1 MQNNSIMTKMS
12 ANPSNLAQNV
22 EKHLSKNS
30 CKQRTLGII
39 GGMSWESTESYYRLI
54 NEGIKARLGN
64 LHSADLLI
72 HSVDFAPIEILQAK
86 GAWDEMGKVL
96 ANSGKRLQAAGAQGL
111 LIATNTMHKVVDDVQ
126 AATNLPIIHIADVT
140 AAAIKQQGLTKVAL
154 LGTQFTMT
162 EDFYKQRLIDA
173 GLQVLI
179 PETGARAEVHRIIYE
194 ELCQGQLLDS
204 SRQYYQQV
212 TKNLADKGAK
222 GVILGCTEIGLL
234 IQQADSPISVFDT
247 TAIHAAAAV
256 DFLLSS
262 WF

>member
-1 MQNNSIMTKMS
+1 MS
-12 ANPSNLAQNV
+12 ANSINLAQNV

-30 CKQRTLGII
+30 CKQITLGII

-72 HSVDFAPIEILQAK
+72 HSVDFAPIEVLQAQ

-212 TKNLADKGAK
+212 TEDLADKGAE

-234 IQQADSPISVFDT
+234 IQQADSPIPIFDT

-262 WF
+262 

>member
-1 MQNNSIMTKMS
+1 MAAK
-12 ANPSNLAQNV
+12 
-22 EKHLSKNS
+22 
-30 CKQRTLGII
+30 KQRTLGII

-54 NEGIKARLGN
+54 NEGIKAELGN

-72 HSVDFAPIEILQAK
+72 HSVDFAPIGELQAQ
-86 GAWDEMGKVL
+86 GAWDEMGAIL

-126 AATNLPIIHIADVT
+126 AATNLPIIHIADAT
-140 AAAIKQQGLTKVAL
+140 AKAIQAQGLTKIAL

-162 EDFYKQRLIDA
+162 QDFYKQRLIDT

-179 PETGARAEVHRIIYE
+179 PENDARAEVHRIIYD
-194 ELCQGQLLDS
+194 ELCQGQFLDS
-204 SRQYYQQV
+204 SRQYYSQV
-212 TKNLADKGAK
+212 IKDLANKGAE

-234 IQQADSPISVFDT
+234 IQQADSPIAVFDT

-256 DFLLSS
+256 DFLLSH
-262 WF
+262 

>member
-1 MQNNSIMTKMS
+1 MPTSQVT
-12 ANPSNLAQNV
+12 V
-22 EKHLSKNS
+22 
-30 CKQRTLGII
+30 KQKTLGII

-54 NEGIKARLGN
+54 NEGIKANLGH

-72 HSVDFAPIEILQAK
+72 HSVDFAPIGELQAQ
-86 GAWDEMGKVL
+86 GAWEEMGEIL

-126 AATNLPIIHIADVT
+126 AATNLPIIHIADAT
-140 AAAIKQQGLTKVAL
+140 STAIKRQGLTKVAL

-162 EDFYKQRLIDA
+162 EDFYKQRLVEA

-179 PETGARAEVHRIIYE
+179 PRDNERAEVHRIIYD

-204 SRQYYQQV
+204 SRQYYRQV
-212 TKNLADKGAK
+212 VLELAAQGAE

-234 IQQADSPISVFDT
+234 IKQADSPIPVFDT
-247 TAIHAAAAV
+247 TSIHAAAAV
-256 DFLLSS
+256 DFLLGNTKSNFTYTSS
-262 WF
+262 

>member
-1 MQNNSIMTKMS
+1 MS
-12 ANPSNLAQNV
+12 ANQSNAAKQSPS
-22 EKHLSKNS
+22 KTLS
-30 CKQRTLGII
+30 KQRTLGII

-54 NEGIKARLGN
+54 NEGIKAKLGN
-64 LHSADLLI
+64 LHSAYLLI
-72 HSVDFAPIEILQAK
+72 HSVDFAAIEALQAT
-86 GAWDEMGKVL
+86 GAWDEMGAIL

-111 LIATNTMHKVVDDVQ
+111 LIATNTMHKVIDDVQ

-140 AAAIKQQGLTKVAL
+140 AKAIKHQGLTKVAL

-162 EDFYKQRLIDA
+162 QDFYKQRLIDV

-179 PETGARAEVHRIIYE
+179 PENDARAEVHRIIYE
-194 ELCQGQLLDS
+194 ELCQGQLLAS

-212 TKNLADKGAK
+212 IQNLANKGAE

-234 IQQADSPISVFDT
+234 IKQADSPIPVFDT

-256 DFLLSS
+256 DFLLSH
-262 WF
+262 

>member
-1 MQNNSIMTKMS
+1 MAAK
-12 ANPSNLAQNV
+12 
-22 EKHLSKNS
+22 
-30 CKQRTLGII
+30 KQRTLGII

-54 NEGIKARLGN
+54 NEGIKAELGN

-72 HSVDFAPIEILQAK
+72 HSVDFAPIGELQAQ
-86 GAWDEMGKVL
+86 GAWDEMGAIL

-126 AATNLPIIHIADVT
+126 AVTNLPIIHIADAT
-140 AAAIKQQGLTKVAL
+140 AKAIQAQGLTKIAL

-162 EDFYKQRLIDA
+162 QDFYKQRLIDA

-179 PETGARAEVHRIIYE
+179 PENDARAEVHRIIYD
-194 ELCQGQLLDS
+194 ELCQGQFLDS
-204 SRQYYQQV
+204 SRQYYSQV
-212 TKNLADKGAK
+212 IKDLANEGAE

-234 IQQADSPISVFDT
+234 IQQADSPIAVFDT

-256 DFLLSS
+256 DFLLSH
-262 WF
+262 

>member
-1 MQNNSIMTKMS
+1 MS
-12 ANPSNLAQNV
+12 ANQSNVAQQSAKQSPS
-22 EKHLSKNS
+22 KTLS
-30 CKQRTLGII
+30 KQRTLGII

-54 NEGIKARLGN
+54 NEGVKAKLGN
-64 LHSADLLI
+64 LHSADLLL
-72 HSVDFAPIEILQAK
+72 HSVDFAAIEALQAK
-86 GAWDEMGKVL
+86 GAWDEMGAIL

-111 LIATNTMHKVVDDVQ
+111 LIATNTMHKVIDDIQ
-126 AATNLPIIHIADVT
+126 ASTNLPIIHIADVT

-162 EDFYKQRLIDA
+162 QDFYKQRLIDA

-179 PETGARAEVHRIIYE
+179 PENDARAEVHRIIYE
-194 ELCQGQLLDS
+194 ELCQGQLLAS

-212 TKNLADKGAK
+212 IQDLANKGAE

-234 IQQADSPISVFDT
+234 IQQADSPIPVFDT

-256 DFLLSS
+256 DFLLSH
-262 WF
+262 

>member
-1 MQNNSIMTKMS
+1 MS
-12 ANPSNLAQNV
+12 ANSINLAQNV
-22 EKHLSKNS
+22 EKCLSKNS

-162 EDFYKQRLIDA
+162 ENFYKQRLIDA

-247 TAIHAAAAV
+247 TAIHAAAV